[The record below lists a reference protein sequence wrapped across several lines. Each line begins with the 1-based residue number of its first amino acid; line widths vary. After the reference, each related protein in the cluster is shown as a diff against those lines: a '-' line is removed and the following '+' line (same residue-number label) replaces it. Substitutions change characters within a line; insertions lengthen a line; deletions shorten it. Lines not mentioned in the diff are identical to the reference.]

1 MDEVS
6 SSTGSDSPNK
16 IADLVEKDK
25 EALIRNDTRT
35 PKILK
40 QILWLVL
47 FAFLSTTIISA
58 IIMGLFVNDST
69 NTQT

>member
-1 MDEVS
+1 MDEVL
-6 SSTGSDSPNK
+6 SSTGSESPNK
-16 IADLVEKDK
+16 IADLVEKDI

>member
-6 SSTGSDSPNK
+6 SSTGSDSSNK
-16 IADLVEKDK
+16 IVDLVEKDI